1 MNMVSNIHNI
11 FFCMLEYY
19 VIFCDIDILFSKFSI
34 KTPSK
39 RNMHC
44 CFNGRYTRC
53 SHGY

>member
-1 MNMVSNIHNI
+1 MNMVSNIHNT
-11 FFCMLEYY
+11 FFRIIC
-19 VIFCDIDILFSKFSI
+19 CDIDILFSKFSI